1 MRQDIRLGRVAG
13 VAVGAN
19 WTVGVILVLIGWLL
33 GASVLPG
40 AVPHQAHG
48 LYWSA
53 AVAGAV
59 LFLASLLAHETAHAV
74 VARRNGVRV
83 RSITLWMLG
92 GIAELEG
99 EPPDAGADLRIAL
112 AGPATSTLAAGV
124 FLGAAALPGAVGA
137 AAVAVAAA
145 QWLAVMNGLLAAFN
159 LLPGAPLDGG
169 RALRALLWRHYGDRR
184 RAEATAARAG
194 QFLGAAV
201 TAFGVFELLA
211 WRSFGGLWLVLAG
224 WFLLAAA
231 STEQQ
236 AAVAAAALAGVRI
249 ADIQTADPGLAP
261 GWSTVR
267 DFIDTAARRSRQNAF
282 PDVDVHGRAHRP
294 DHRRP
299 ARQHPARR
307 PRPGA
312 ARPGRAGRSA
322 GVPGRA
328 HRPGRAAAYPPPA
341 GRPDPGGGAGE
352 RPGGRP
358 GDHRGSAAGSAARQA
373 HHRERL
379 TPSRP
384 ASRRGR
390 DAGPGRRAGA
400 RRQPH
405 HPSGAV
411 AQWSP
416 WTAGW

>member
-261 GWSTVR
+261 GWSTGCGAGS
-267 DFIDTAARRSRQNAF
+267 TA
-282 PDVDVHGRAHRP
+282 
-294 DHRRP
+294 
-299 ARQHPARR
+299 
-307 PRPGA
+307 
-312 ARPGRAGRSA
+312 
-322 GVPGRA
+322 
-328 HRPGRAAAYPPPA
+328 PA
-341 GRPDPGGGAGE
+341 GSS
-352 RPGGRP
+352 
-358 GDHRGSAAGSAARQA
+358 SAC
-373 HHRERL
+373 L
-379 TPSRP
+379 TPSGYGCCATLLPLTSSGTRSEP
-384 ASRRGR
+384 SSTRSDGSF
-390 DAGPGRRAGA
+390 
-400 RRQPH
+400 RQPPTTSH
-405 HPSGAV
+405 RRTSRPCAAS
-411 AQWSP
+411 
-416 WTAGW
+416 